1 MRREKGPSFLL
12 CSRSLHRL
20 QASFHFRFCSR
31 IQTRRETELSSV
43 SIKLSDIKVAG
54 VAEIRGEIQDFRP
67 VPEEASGRW
76 GGKKKGRDR
85 RLWSTSGGRL
95 KKSGAFLSSCIGE
108 EITRVKIWV
117 VLGSPGSKPRNAIA
131 SEGKQ
136 GKANGNKR
144 K

>member
-54 VAEIRGEIQDFRP
+54 VAERRGEIQDFLPSFGFVIAVAKRRGGIEDCGRL
-67 VPEEASGRW
+67 PEEG
-76 GGKKKGRDR
+76 
-85 RLWSTSGGRL
+85 
-95 KKSGAFLSSCIGE
+95 
-108 EITRVKIWV
+108 
-117 VLGSPGSKPRNAIA
+117 
-131 SEGKQ
+131 
-136 GKANGNKR
+136 
-144 K
+144 